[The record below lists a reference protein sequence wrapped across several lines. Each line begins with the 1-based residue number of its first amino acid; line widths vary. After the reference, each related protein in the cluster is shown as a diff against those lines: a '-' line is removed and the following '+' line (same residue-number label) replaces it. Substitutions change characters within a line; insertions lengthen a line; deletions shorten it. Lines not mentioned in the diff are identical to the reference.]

1 MSIRIVIPSL
11 LQPFTNNL
19 ESVEVNGTS
28 VNRCL
33 NNLTKQFPNVEKM
46 LFTQNGELMSYVIIF
61 VNGEDIY
68 PEELTKP
75 VKDEDELHI
84 LCMIEGG

>member
-1 MSIRIVIPSL
+1 MGIRIVIPSL

-33 NNLTKQFPNVEKM
+33 NNLTKQFPNVKKM
-46 LFTQNGELMSYVIIF
+46 LFTQNGELMSYVTIF
-61 VNGEDIY
+61 VNGQDTY
-68 PEELTKP
+68 PEELTKS
-75 VKDEDELHI
+75 VKNGDELHI
-84 LCMIEGG
+84 LYMIEGG